1 MTNTQT
7 IIAALGRLS
16 DKELATVL
24 LAIIEPTSINYS
36 DAFADAIGDMMLKN
50 DLSALAAIADP
61 EHGDDT
67 AQDSDEFK
75 LRRDDDVMRRAAA

>member
-7 IIAALGRLS
+7 IIAALGQLS

-36 DAFADAIGDMMLKN
+36 DEFHDAIGDMMLKN

-61 EHGDDT
+61 EHGEEA
-67 AQDSDEFK
+67 AQDSEEYK
-75 LRRDDDVMRRAAA
+75 WRRDEELLRRAAA